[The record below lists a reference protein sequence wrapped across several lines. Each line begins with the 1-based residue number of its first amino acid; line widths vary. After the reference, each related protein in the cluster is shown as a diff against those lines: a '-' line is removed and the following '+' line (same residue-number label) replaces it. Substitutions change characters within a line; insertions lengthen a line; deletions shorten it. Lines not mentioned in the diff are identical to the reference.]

1 MIFSTLESI
10 QCIITDA
17 HTFDCLQEKTMPK
30 LQDETSLGG
39 NLALPITRSVNVGD
53 LHTS

>member
-1 MIFSTLESI
+1 MIFSTVESI

-17 HTFDCLQEKTMPK
+17 HTFDCLQEKMPK

-39 NLALPITRSVNVGD
+39 NLALPIIRSVNLGN